1 MEVSSS
7 HQVNVFFIYV
17 LSGLICGTFFDIQR
31 LLRRI
36 FAAGSTRTLVEDFIF
51 AVFTVFMTIAPG
63 FIYNNG
69 EMRYYQIIGI
79 LCGGILYAAAL
90 SRTVTKILYFFF
102 RLAEKI
108 IVKPTVKICLLLI
121 APVKW
126 MIRKIKKLKYLGK
139 RVQKKLSRHS
149 KKRRKAL
156 KKRIKML

>member
-17 LSGLICGTFFDIQR
+17 LSGLICGIFFDVQR
-31 LLRRI
+31 LLRRM
-36 FAAGSTRTLVEDFIF
+36 FSAGTTRTLLEDFVF
-51 AVFTVFMTIAPG
+51 AVFAVFMTIVPG

-79 LCGGILYAAAL
+79 LCGGTLYASAL
-90 SRTVTKILYFFF
+90 SRMVMKILSFLFH
-102 RLAEKI
+102 LIEKI
-108 IVKPTVKICLLLI
+108 IVKPAVKICLLLTI
-121 APVKW
+121 PVKW
-126 MIRKIKKLKYLGK
+126 MIRRIKKLKNLGK

>member
-1 MEVSSS
+1 
-7 HQVNVFFIYV
+7 
-17 LSGLICGTFFDIQR
+17 
-31 LLRRI
+31 
-36 FAAGSTRTLVEDFIF
+36 
-51 AVFTVFMTIAPG
+51 MTIIPG

-79 LCGGILYAAAL
+79 LCGGILYATAL
-90 SRTVTKILYFFF
+90 SRVVTKILYFFF

-121 APVKW
+121 VPVKVL
-126 MIRKIKKLKYLGK
+126 IRKIKKLKNFGK

>member
-17 LSGLICGTFFDIQR
+17 LSGIICGTFFDIQR
-31 LLRRI
+31 LLRRM
-36 FAAGSTRTLVEDFIF
+36 FAAGGTRTLVEDFIF

-90 SRTVTKILYFFF
+90 SRMVMKILGFLF
-102 RLAEKI
+102 RLIEKI
-108 IVKPTVKICLLLI
+108 IIKPAVKICLLI
-121 APVKW
+121 TIPVKW
-126 MIRKIKKLKYLGK
+126 MIRKIKKLKNLGK
-139 RVQKKLSRHS
+139 RVQKKLSRHT

>member
-17 LSGLICGTFFDIQR
+17 LSGLICGTFFDVQR
-31 LLRRI
+31 LLRKM

-51 AVFTVFMTIAPG
+51 MVFTVFMTIAPG

-90 SRTVTKILYFFF
+90 SRVVTKILHFFF

-108 IVKPTVKICLLLI
+108 IIKPTVKICLLLTI
-121 APVKW
+121 PVKW
-126 MIRKIKKLKYLGK
+126 MLRKIKKLKHLGK
-139 RVQKKLSRHS
+139 RVQKKLARHS

>member
-17 LSGLICGTFFDIQR
+17 LSGLICGTFFDVQR
-31 LLRRI
+31 LLRRM
-36 FAAGSTRTLVEDFIF
+36 FSAGSTRTLVEDFVF
-51 AVFTVFMTIAPG
+51 AVFSVFMTIVPG

-69 EMRYYQIIGI
+69 EMRYYQIVGI
-79 LCGGILYAAAL
+79 LCGGTLYAAAL
-90 SRTVTKILYFFF
+90 SRVVMKILSFLF
-102 RLAEKI
+102 RLVEKI
-108 IVKPTVKICLLLI
+108 IVKPVVKICLLLTI
-121 APVKW
+121 PVKW
-126 MIRKIKKLKYLGK
+126 MIRRIKKLKNLGK

>member
-17 LSGLICGTFFDIQR
+17 LSGLICGTFFDVQR
-31 LLRRI
+31 LLRRM
-36 FAAGSTRTLVEDFIF
+36 FSAGSTRTLVEDFVF
-51 AVFTVFMTIAPG
+51 AVFSVFMTIVPG

-69 EMRYYQIIGI
+69 EMRYYQIVGI
-79 LCGGILYAAAL
+79 LCGGTLYAASL
-90 SRTVTKILYFFF
+90 SRVVMKILSFLF
-102 RLAEKI
+102 RLVEKI
-108 IVKPTVKICLLLI
+108 IVKPVVKICLLLTI
-121 APVKW
+121 PVKW
-126 MIRKIKKLKYLGK
+126 IIRRIKKLKNLGK

>member
-17 LSGLICGTFFDIQR
+17 LSGLICGTFFDVQR
-31 LLRRI
+31 LLRRM
-36 FAAGSTRTLVEDFIF
+36 FSAGSTRTLVEDFVF

-79 LCGGILYAAAL
+79 LCGGTLYAAAL
-90 SRTVTKILYFFF
+90 SRMVMKILSFIFH
-102 RLAEKI
+102 LIEKI
-108 IVKPTVKICLLLI
+108 IVIPMVKICLFLTI
-121 APVKW
+121 PVKW
-126 MIRKIKKLKYLGK
+126 MMRKIKKLKHLGK
-139 RVQKKLSRHS
+139 RVQKKLSRHT

>member
-17 LSGLICGTFFDIQR
+17 LSGLICGTFFDVQR
-31 LLRRI
+31 LLRRM
-36 FAAGSTRTLVEDFIF
+36 FAAGSTRTLVEDFVF

-90 SRTVTKILYFFF
+90 SRVVTKILYFFC
-102 RLAEKI
+102 RVAEKI
-108 IVKPTVKICLLLI
+108 IVRPAIKICLLLI
-121 APVKW
+121 VPLKVL
-126 MIRKIKKLKYLGK
+126 ITKIKKLKNLWK
-139 RVQKKLSRHS
+139 RVRKKLSRHS

>member
-17 LSGLICGTFFDIQR
+17 LSGLICGTFFDMQR
-31 LLRRI
+31 LLRKV
-36 FAAGSTRTLVEDFIF
+36 FAAGSTRTLVEDFVF
-51 AVFTVFMTIAPG
+51 VVFTVFMTIAPG

-79 LCGGILYAAAL
+79 LCGGTLYAVAL
-90 SRTVTKILYFFF
+90 SRIVMKILSFLFY
-102 RLAEKI
+102 LTQKT
-108 IVKPTVKICLLLI
+108 IVKPVIKLCLLLI
-121 APVKW
+121 IPVKW
-126 MIRKIKKLKYLGK
+126 IIRKIKKLKTLGK

-149 KKRRKAL
+149 KKCRKAL

>member
-17 LSGLICGTFFDIQR
+17 LSGIICGIFFDIQR
-31 LLRRI
+31 ILRKR

-69 EMRYYQIIGI
+69 EMRYYQIVGI
-79 LCGGILYAAAL
+79 LCGGILYAVTL
-90 SRTVTKILYFFF
+90 SRAVMKLLSFLFF
-102 RLAEKI
+102 LAEKI
-108 IVKPTVKICLLLI
+108 IIKPAVKICLILTVPI
-121 APVKW
+121 KAV
-126 MIRKIKKLKYLGK
+126 IRKVKKLKNFTK
-139 RVQKKLSRHS
+139 QVQKKLLRHS